1 MQQTETVDTHT
12 TRDIFLDNVKGLL
25 IVSVV
30 FVHMYDMACA
40 KNSWTHLMR
49 LAILTVQMPLFM
61 FISGYFGK
69 NTKKRQKE
77 AIESYLIPFFVFNT
91 LYFFVRHWQGEDFTY
106 GILRPFNMYWYL
118 LTLILYRLLMDSLR
132 HVRGLFPL
140 SIVLALLAG
149 LDEHLGRTLSLSRA
163 VCFFPFYLMGFYCTK
178 QWVNRAK
185 RMPRPTAALLI
196 ALCTL
201 LAELLGLLLEPSSA
215 ASHPYQLV
223 NSYEVQELTWQ
234 SGMLMRASIY
244 VLAPVMGA
252 AVMALCA
259 GKRCILTTIGS
270 HSLEVYLFHAFPM
283 LLVLQLLEHRLP
295 ATGTTVVCLVI
306 YAVAVSRLLSCKAV
320 SRVYHG
326 IFDRIQVLMFPEAE
340 QPFFPFSLLGRL
352 RHVLGTLVHK
362 RNRQTP

>member
-1 MQQTETVDTHT
+1 MQQTENSDTQT
-12 TRDIFLDNVKGLL
+12 KRDIFMDNLKGLL

-30 FVHMYDMACA
+30 FVHMYDMTCA

-61 FISGYFGK
+61 FVSGYFGK
-69 NTKKRQKE
+69 NTKKRQRE

-118 LTLILYRLLMDSLR
+118 LTLILYRLLMDNLR

-140 SIVLALLAG
+140 SIALALLAG

-163 VCFFPFYLMGFYCTK
+163 ICFFPFYLMGFYCTK
-178 QWVNRAK
+178 EWVDRAK
-185 RMPRPTAALLI
+185 RIPRVTAALLVV
-196 ALCTL
+196 LCTL
-201 LAELLGLLLEPSSA
+201 LAEVLGLLLDPSAA

-223 NSYEVQELTWQ
+223 NSYEVQELTWR

-259 GKRCILTTIGS
+259 KKRCFLTTIGR
-270 HSLEVYLFHAFPM
+270 HSLEVYLLHAFPM
-283 LLVLQLLEHRLP
+283 LLVLQMLEHRLP
-295 ATGTTVVCLVI
+295 ATVGTIVCLIV
-306 YAVAVSRLLSCKAV
+306 YALMVSRLLSCEMV
-320 SRVYHG
+320 SRAYHAV
-326 IFDRIQVLMFPEAE
+326 FDRIKELIFTEEE
-340 QPFFPFSLLGRL
+340 QPFFPFSRIAGL
-352 RHVLGTLVHK
+352 RHRLASLVHK
-362 RNRQTP
+362 KNRQTP